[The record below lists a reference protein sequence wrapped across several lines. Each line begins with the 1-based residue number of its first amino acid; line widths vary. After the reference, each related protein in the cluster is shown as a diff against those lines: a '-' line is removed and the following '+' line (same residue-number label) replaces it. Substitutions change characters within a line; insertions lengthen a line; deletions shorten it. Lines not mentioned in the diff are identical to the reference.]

1 MEVRI
6 NKEVKDYQESIFL
19 GLSLRQF
26 IFSLLAVGIAVA
38 VYFLLKDVVGTSEVG
53 WMCILA
59 ALPFAM
65 GGFFKYNGLPA
76 EKFISAFLRSE
87 YITPKKLVF
96 KADNL
101 YAMVMKDSSVKEVL
115 IHD

>member
-6 NKEVKDYQESIFL
+6 NKEVKDYQESIFF

-26 IFSLLAVGIAVA
+26 IFSLLAVGVA
-38 VYFLLKDVVGTSEVG
+38 VGVYFGLRNVVGTSEVG

-65 GGFFKYNGLPA
+65 GGFFKYNGMPA
-76 EKFISAFLRSE
+76 EKFLSAFLRSE
-87 YITPKKLVF
+87 YLMPKKLVF
-96 KADNL
+96 KADNV
-101 YAMVMKDSSVKEVL
+101 YAKVLSNASMKEVL
-115 IHD
+115 AHD

>member
-6 NKEVKDYQESIFL
+6 NKEVTDYQESIFF

-26 IFSLLAVGIAVA
+26 VFSVLAVGIAIA
-38 VYFLLKDVVGTSEVG
+38 VYFLLKDMVGISEVG

-65 GGFFKYNGLPA
+65 CGFFKYNGMPA
-76 EKFISAFLRSE
+76 EKFIAAFLRSE
-87 YITPKKLVF
+87 YLMPKKLMF
-96 KADNL
+96 KADNV
-101 YAMVMKDSSVKEVL
+101 YVKVMSDSSVKEVL

>member
-1 MEVRI
+1 M
-6 NKEVKDYQESIFL
+6 
-19 GLSLRQF
+19 
-26 IFSLLAVGIAVA
+26 SLLKSLLD
-38 VYFLLKDVVGTSEVG
+38 VYKRQ
-53 WMCILA
+53 
-59 ALPFAM
+59 
-65 GGFFKYNGLPA
+65 FKYNGMPA

>member
-6 NKEVKDYQESIFL
+6 NKEVKDYQESIFF

-26 IFSLLAVGIAVA
+26 ICSLLAVGVAVA
-38 VYFLLKDVVGTSEVG
+38 VYFLLKDLVGTSEVG

-59 ALPFAM
+59 ALPFALC
-65 GGFFKYNGLPA
+65 GFFQYNGMPA
-76 EKFISAFLRSE
+76 EKFVTALIRSE
-87 YITPKKLVF
+87 YLMPKKLCF
-96 KADNL
+96 KAENF
-101 YAMVMKDSSVKEVL
+101 YANTLKDSSIKEEI